1 MSPTTSMDA
10 YIFLYYLLIIPLFSS
25 TASADCPFSYC
36 GLKSFN
42 IRFPFQLAD
51 EQQDNCGFPGFNLS
65 CVSPTTL
72 LIHLPSSGNFAVRS
86 IDYLSQAIQIYDPSN
101 CLPASLVNFDL
112 SSSPFSVSYFQKY
125 TLLSCPSYNLRFS
138 GFKPIDCLSDSS
150 FSTLATAS
158 ESVVK
163 SLTSIRTG
171 CVIIRHLK
179 VPMVDQLDQ
188 SELTSQLE
196 NITLAWRTPDCKS
209 CELVGESCGYADST
223 KRTIKTC
230 FYDNRGGD
238 VIQKKKKG
246 GDEGSNV
253 MKYLAFAI
261 AILAIAASIAIACFM
276 FNKDRRDEL
285 MSIQRTN
292 VFNTNVVTP
301 DGMITQS
308 TIVGLD
314 EATIESYTK
323 VILGESKRLPG
334 LDDAA
339 CPICLSEYHVKENVR
354 CIPECRHCFH
364 AECID
369 EWLKMNGTCPICR
382 NSPS

>member
-1 MSPTTSMDA
+1 MDA
-10 YIFLYYLLIIPLFSS
+10 YKSLYYLLIIPLLSS
-25 TASADCPFSYC
+25 TASADCPISFC

-42 IRFPFQLAD
+42 IRFPFQLND

-72 LIHLPSSGNFAVRS
+72 LIHLASSGNFAVRS
-86 IDYLSQAIQIYDPSN
+86 IDYLSQAIQIYDPKN

-112 SSSPFSVSYFQKY
+112 SSSPFSVSYFQNY
-125 TLLSCPSYNLRFS
+125 TLLSCPSNNLRFS
-138 GFKPIDCLSDSS
+138 GFKPIVCLSDSS

-158 ESVVK
+158 ENVVR
-163 SLTSIRTG
+163 SLTSIQTG
-171 CVIIRHLK
+171 CVITRHLM
-179 VPMVDQLDQ
+179 VPMVDRLDQ
-188 SELTSQLE
+188 RELTSQLE
-196 NITLAWRTPDCKS
+196 NITLKWHTPDCKT

-223 KRTIKTC
+223 KKTIKKC
-230 FYDNRGGD
+230 YYNNR
-238 VIQKKKKG
+238 G

-253 MKYLAFAI
+253 MKYLAFSI
-261 AILAIAASIAIACFM
+261 AILAMAASIAMACFM
-276 FNKDRRDEL
+276 CKKDRRDEL

-314 EATIESYTK
+314 QATIESYTK

-369 EWLKMNGTCPICR
+369 EWLKMNGTCPVCR